1 MRPRSPRRLPI
12 PVAHPSVRT
21 ADAGIDRTRT
31 GPAAI
36 PSAVRALAATMG
48 RLRHRRSPRAK
59 PPRIDS
65 EDLID
70 RIVREA
76 ACPVIVLIHDRKP
89 EFIKEGSKRGVVAHI
104 TDADVDDWQSS
115 IDIVLRRFAEY
126 HDLQGAFGRRA
137 LIERAKGILM
147 ERHTIDDQHAYE
159 LLREHSRVDRRRRQ
173 RARGSPTPDGSIRAR
188 DCNEAPGCWPPSAA
202 EGSAVSWLRRSSG
215 HRIGHRDRRADRSA
229 PAQRLEHAH
238 LDCGRAGR
246 AHRPNGP
253 KRRCVCHR
261 L

>member
-1 MRPRSPRRLPI
+1 
-12 PVAHPSVRT
+12 
-21 ADAGIDRTRT
+21 
-31 GPAAI
+31 
-36 PSAVRALAATMG
+36 MG

-126 HDLQGAFGRRA
+126 HDLQGAFGPRA
-137 LIERAKGILM
+137 LIERPKASSWNATPSTTNTPTNYSASTHESIGVAGS
-147 ERHTIDDQHAYE
+147 EHAARQPPMGVSA
-159 LLREHSRVDRRRRQ
+159 RETATKRRAVGRRAPQ
-173 RARGSPTPDGSIRAR
+173 RAAR
-188 DCNEAPGCWPPSAA
+188 SFG
-202 EGSAVSWLRRSSG
+202 
-215 HRIGHRDRRADRSA
+215 
-229 PAQRLEHAH
+229 
-238 LDCGRAGR
+238 
-246 AHRPNGP
+246 
-253 KRRCVCHR
+253 
-261 L
+261 